1 MPSLNPRI
9 DNHPSWDAS
18 MKKILS
24 IIVTLFLGVIS
35 SFASADTNYN
45 FTFTGNGGNA
55 TGVFTVDDSGNQ
67 IIDIRGSMSGF
78 PVGNDFITGILPIGG
93 FDGNNNAFT
102 SFTPYVSNAGTGFY
116 AGSNFNLYT
125 MGTGSTDWYIE
136 YELADIYPASQGMLE
151 VTAATV
157 VPEMDASLIP
167 QVGLLLGCLFL
178 LFGRKKEFTEP
189 MLTA

>member
-1 MPSLNPRI
+1 MSTLL
-9 DNHPSWDAS
+9 
-18 MKKILS
+18 KKLLLIS
-24 IIVTLFLGVIS
+24 ITLLLGVMS
-35 SFASADTNYN
+35 SLASADTNYN

-55 TGVFTVDDSGNQ
+55 TGVFTVNGSGNL
-67 IIDIRGSMSGF
+67 IIGVTGSVSDF
-78 PVGNDFITGILPIGG
+78 PVGNGFITGILPIGG

-116 AGSNFNLYT
+116 TGSNFNLYA

-136 YELADIYPASQGMLE
+136 YELAGIYSASQGMLE